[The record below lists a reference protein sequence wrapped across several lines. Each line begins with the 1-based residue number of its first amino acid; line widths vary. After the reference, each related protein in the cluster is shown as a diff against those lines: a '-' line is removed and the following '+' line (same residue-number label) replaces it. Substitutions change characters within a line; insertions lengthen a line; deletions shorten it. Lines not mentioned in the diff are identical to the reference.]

1 MAAIGAK
8 AKAGVKGIHVLW
20 MLLGFFAMII
30 AVNAVFITMAVRSHP
45 GEQVKNSYVL
55 GLEYNKELARQDKQ
69 RTLGWTL
76 QAGQADDGVT
86 FLVQLRDAAGG
97 ALSGMDV
104 AVRLHVAGV
113 RNENEKVWLVE
124 RGPGEYAMAAGVEA
138 PAKVEAIIE
147 VSRERDGPV
156 VFEARK
162 ALVLQ

>member
-1 MAAIGAK
+1 MAVTSTNEK
-8 AKAGVKGIHVLW
+8 TGVRGVHVLW

-55 GLEYNKELARQDKQ
+55 GLEYNRELGRHDAQ
-69 RTLGWTL
+69 RALGWTL
-76 QAGQADDGVT
+76 QAGLADDGVT
-86 FLVQLRDAAGG
+86 FLVELRDAAGG

-113 RNENEKVWLVE
+113 RNEGEKVWLVE
-124 RGPGEYAMAAGVEA
+124 RATGEYAMAAGVEA

-147 VSRERDGPV
+147 VSRDRAEPP

-162 ALVLQ
+162 TLVLS